1 MRQKE
6 HEKTEKGVEILLIDD
21 DAELCEMLGEYLAG
35 EGFAV
40 TACANGEA
48 GAELAASGR
57 FVAVLL
63 DIMLPRIS
71 GIDVLRTIRTRSTVP
86 VIMLTAKGSDIDRVI
101 GLELGADD
109 YVPKPCYPREL
120 VARLR
125 AVLRRTQG
133 GGVNAER
140 AEELAAGPV
149 TIVPSQRTA
158 YVATAHSGSQ
168 ALDLTVTE
176 FNLLEYLVRNVDRA
190 VSKDDLSLQ
199 VLGRP
204 RMQYDRSLDV
214 HVGNLRQK
222 LTAAGAPESMVATV
236 WGFGYRL
243 DAQQAD

>member
-1 MRQKE
+1 MADNAA
-6 HEKTEKGVEILLIDD
+6 TENGDNVEILLIDD
-21 DAELCEMLGEYLAG
+21 DAELCEMLAEYLAG

-40 TACANGEA
+40 TACANGDA
-48 GAELAASGR
+48 GADLAVSGR
-57 FVAVLL
+57 FVAVVL
-63 DIMLPRIS
+63 DIMLPRVS
-71 GIDVLRTIRTRSTVP
+71 GIDVLREIRTRSTVP

-133 GGVNAER
+133 GVPAER
-140 AEELAAGPV
+140 SDEPTAGSI
-149 TIVPSQRTA
+149 TIAPSQR
-158 YVATAHSGSQ
+158 VARVGGQ
-168 ALDLTVTE
+168 PLDLTVTE
-176 FNLLEYLVRNVDRA
+176 FNLLEYLVRHADRA

-222 LTAAGAPESMVATV
+222 LTAAGAPESMIATV

-243 DAQQAD
+243 DAPQAD

>member
-1 MRQKE
+1 M
-6 HEKTEKGVEILLIDD
+6 EILLIDD
-21 DAELCEMLGEYLAG
+21 DAELCDMLGEYLAG

-48 GAELAASGR
+48 GAELATSGR

-63 DIMLPRIS
+63 DIMLPRVS
-71 GIDVLRTIRTRSTVP
+71 GIEVLREIRTRSTVP

-133 GGVNAER
+133 GASAEP
-140 AEELAAGPV
+140 ADELTAGPV
-149 TIVPSQRTA
+149 TIVPSQRSA
-158 YVATAHSGSQ
+158 RVNGQ
-168 ALDLTVTE
+168 PLELTVTE
-176 FNLLEYLVRNVDRA
+176 FNLLEFLVRHGDRA

-222 LTAAGAPESMVATV
+222 LTAAGAPESMLATV

-243 DAQQAD
+243 DSQQGD

>member
-1 MRQKE
+1 MD
-6 HEKTEKGVEILLIDD
+6 ILLIDD
-21 DAELCEMLGEYLAG
+21 DAELCDMLGEYLAG
-35 EGFAV
+35 EGFTV
-40 TACANGEA
+40 TAAANGEA
-48 GAELAASGR
+48 GAELAVSGR

-71 GIDVLRTIRTRSTVP
+71 GIDVLRQIRAHSSVP

-125 AVLRRTQG
+125 AVLRRTQA
-133 GGVNAER
+133 GVVVEPID
-140 AEELAAGPV
+140 ELSAGPV
-149 TIVPSQRTA
+149 TLQPAQRIARVGT
-158 YVATAHSGSQ
+158 Q
-168 ALDLTVTE
+168 AVDLTVTE
-176 FNLLEYLVRNVDRA
+176 FNLLEYLVRNADRA
-190 VSKDDLSLQ
+190 VSKDDLSVQ

-222 LTAAGAPESMVATV
+222 LAAAGAPESLIATV

-243 DAQQAD
+243 DAQPSA

>member
-1 MRQKE
+1 M
-6 HEKTEKGVEILLIDD
+6 EILLIDD
-21 DAELCEMLGEYLAG
+21 DTELSDMLGEYLAG

-71 GIDVLRTIRTRSTVP
+71 GIDVLREIRARSAVP

-133 GGVNAER
+133 GAAAER
-140 AEELAAGPV
+140 GEELAAGPV
-149 TIVPSQRTA
+149 TIIPAQR
-158 YVATAHSGSQ
+158 VARVGAQ

-176 FNLLEYLVRNVDRA
+176 FNLLEFLVRHADRA

-199 VLGRP
+199 VLGRA

-222 LTAAGAPESMVATV
+222 LTAAGAPDSTIATV

-243 DAQQAD
+243 DAQQAG

>member
-1 MRQKE
+1 MADNAATKDGDDV
-6 HEKTEKGVEILLIDD
+6 KSVGSVEILLIDD
-21 DAELCEMLGEYLAG
+21 DAELCDMLGEYLAG

-48 GAELAASGR
+48 GADLAASGR
-57 FVAVLL
+57 FAAVLL

-71 GIDVLRTIRTRSTVP
+71 GIDVLRQIRARSAVP

-120 VARLR
+120 VARVR

-133 GGVNAER
+133 NVVVEASDD
-140 AEELAAGPV
+140 LTAGPV
-149 TIVPSQRTA
+149 TIVPAQRTA
-158 YVATAHSGSQ
+158 RVGAL

-176 FNLLEYLVRNVDRA
+176 FNLLEFLMRNADRA

-214 HVGNLRQK
+214 HVGNLRQQ
-222 LTAAGAPESMVATV
+222 LTAAGAPDTMIATV

-243 DAQQAD
+243 DVQQAD

>member
-1 MRQKE
+1 MKVA
-6 HEKTEKGVEILLIDD
+6 TTSVEILLIDD
-21 DAELCEMLGEYLAG
+21 DADLCEMLGEYLAG

-48 GAELAASGR
+48 AADMAASGR
-57 FVAVLL
+57 YAAVLL
-63 DIMLPRIS
+63 DIMLPRVS
-71 GIDVLRTIRTRSTVP
+71 GIDVLRQIRARCGVP

-133 GGVNAER
+133 GAVAER
-140 AEELAAGPV
+140 GDELAAGPV
-149 TIVPSQRTA
+149 SIVPSQRTA
-158 YVATAHSGSQ
+158 RVGAQ
-168 ALDLTVTE
+168 AVDLTVTE
-176 FNLLEYLVRNVDRA
+176 FNLLEYLLRNADRA

-204 RMQYDRSLDV
+204 RMPYDRSLDV

-222 LTAAGAPESMVATV
+222 LSAAGAPESMIATV

-243 DAQQAD
+243 DAQQAE

>member
-1 MRQKE
+1 MRQKG

-48 GAELAASGR
+48 GADLATSGR

-133 GGVNAER
+133 GGVNTER
-140 AEELAAGPV
+140 VDELAAGPV

-158 YVATAHSGSQ
+158 FVASAHTGSQ

-190 VSKDDLSLQ
+190 VSKDDLSVQ

-222 LTAAGAPESMVATV
+222 LTAAGAPESMIATV

>member
-1 MRQKE
+1 M
-6 HEKTEKGVEILLIDD
+6 EILLIDD

-48 GAELAASGR
+48 GAELAVSGR
-57 FVAVLL
+57 FVAVVL
-63 DIMLPRIS
+63 DIMLPRVS
-71 GIDVLRTIRTRSTVP
+71 GIDVLREIRTRSAVP

-133 GGVNAER
+133 GVQAER
-140 AEELAAGPV
+140 TDELTAGLI
-149 TIVPSQRTA
+149 TIAPSQR
-158 YVATAHSGSQ
+158 VARVGSQ
-168 ALDLTVTE
+168 PLDLTVTE
-176 FNLLEYLVRNVDRA
+176 FNLLEYLVRHADRA

-222 LTAAGAPESMVATV
+222 LTAAGAPESMLATV

-243 DAQQAD
+243 DS